1 MSTGAPTLRGWLARP
16 AWFGWSRGEWLLY
29 VLILAV
35 AAGLRF
41 FDLGDRVYHH
51 DEAIHAKESNDI
63 INGKYFRYDPA
74 YHGPLLYFGNVV
86 LFLAAGVSDALGRVI
101 PAVFGVASV
110 AALVIFRS
118 ELGRTGTP
126 LAMAAMTISTSF
138 LYYSRFL
145 RMDIYVVLFTLLLIG
160 SVMRYLSQPRR
171 RWIYLAWVMLGLS
184 LATKENTF
192 IHGFA
197 LVILLLSVGGLAFRA
212 WRRGPNASPLG
223 TQALTAYRALG
234 YDFEHLVYG
243 ALTFVLIV
251 FVFYTSFLTHL
262 PGFRAAFTSSIEY
275 WTSVHESERVN
286 QPWFY
291 YLMFMGLYEPFALVF
306 GVVALVRA
314 RGARHLLP
322 FVLGVWIVV
331 TWIVYSAAG
340 EKAPWLV
347 LHLLWPP
354 MLLAS
359 WWVGRWFD
367 EARPFISR
375 LAVGLLSVALLFW
388 TVWFAI
394 PATYERGSVPNDMVV
409 YVQTTPD
416 VRDVAAIADEA
427 ARRTGQGF
435 KLPILIDN
443 KYAWP
448 TVWYLR
454 DYNAALYTKNLT
466 LEEAREAQIVLMSP
480 TSADALGIQLPEYVG
495 RQMKLR
501 WWFPEHAYKTWDAG
515 FLGDFLA
522 DPEARSSFLHW
533 LLTREEPPVPKGSY
547 DFVMYVRTDLL
558 KAGPL
563 GPFRL

>member
-1 MSTGAPTLRGWLARP
+1 
-16 AWFGWSRGEWLLY
+16 
-29 VLILAV
+29 
-35 AAGLRF
+35 
-41 FDLGDRVYHH
+41 
-51 DEAIHAKESNDI
+51 
-63 INGKYFRYDPA
+63 
-74 YHGPLLYFGNVV
+74 
-86 LFLAAGVSDALGRVI
+86 
-101 PAVFGVASV
+101 
-110 AALVIFRS
+110 
-118 ELGRTGTP
+118 
-126 LAMAAMTISTSF
+126 MAAMTISTSF

-145 RMDIYVVLFTLLLIG
+145 RMDIYVALFTLLLIG

-197 LVILLLSVGGLAFRA
+197 LVIVLLSVGGLAFRA

-234 YDFEHLVYG
+234 YHFEHLVYG

-275 WTSVHESERVN
+275 WTNVHASERVN

-306 GVVALVRA
+306 GAVALVRA

-367 EARPFISR
+367 EARAFISR
-375 LAVGLLSVALLFW
+375 LAVGLLSVALLLW

-443 KYAWP
+443 AFAWP

-480 TSADALGIQLPEYVG
+480 SSADALGIQLPEYVG

-501 WWFPEHAYKTWDAG
+501 WWFPEHTYKTWDAG
-515 FLGDFLA
+515 FLGDFLG

-533 LLTREEPPVPKGSY
+533 LLTREAPPVPKGSY
-547 DFVMYVRTDLL
+547 DFVLYVRTDLL

-563 GPFRL
+563 GPFSL

>member
-1 MSTGAPTLRGWLARP
+1 MSGGTSTVRGWLTRP
-16 AWFGWSRGEWLLY
+16 GWFGWTRGEWLLY
-29 VLILAV
+29 ILILAV

-41 FDLGDRVYHH
+41 FDLGERVYHH
-51 DEAIHAKESNDI
+51 DEAIHAKESNDM
-63 INGKYFRYDPA
+63 INGKQFRYDPA
-74 YHGPLLYFGNVV
+74 YHGPLLYFGNVIV
-86 LFLAAGVSDALGRVI
+86 FLAAGVTDALGRVI
-101 PAVFGVASV
+101 PALFGVASV
-110 AALVIFRS
+110 GALLIFRP

-145 RMDIYVVLFTLLLIG
+145 RMDIYVALFTLLLIG
-160 SVMRYLSQPRR
+160 SVMRYLQQPRR
-171 RWIYLAWVMLGLS
+171 RWIYLAWAMLGLS

-197 LVILLLSVGGLAFRA
+197 LLMVLIAVGGLAYRA
-212 WRRGPNASPLG
+212 WRRGPGVSPLG
-223 TQALTAYRALG
+223 DQALNAFRSLG
-234 YDFEHLVYG
+234 YDVEHVVYG

-251 FVFYTSFLTHL
+251 FAFYTSFLTHL

-291 YLMFMGLYEPFALVF
+291 YAMFLGLYEPFAVVL
-306 GVVALVRA
+306 GVVALIRA
-314 RGARHLLP
+314 RQARHLLP

-354 MLLAS
+354 MLLAC

-367 EARPFISR
+367 EPRPGLPRFG
-375 LAVGLLSVALLFW
+375 VGLLSAGLLFW

-394 PATYERGSVPNDMVV
+394 PINYERGSVPNDLVV
-409 YVQTTPD
+409 YVQTTDD
-416 VRDVAAIADEA
+416 VKVVAAIVDEA
-427 ARRTGQGF
+427 ARRTGLGD
-435 KLPILIDN
+435 KLPLLIDN
-443 KYAWP
+443 DYAWP

-454 DYNAALYTKNLT
+454 DYPDALYTKDLNL
-466 LEEAREAQIVLMSP
+466 EDAQEAQIVLMSP
-480 TSADALGIQLPEYVG
+480 SSADVLGIQLPEYVG
-495 RQMKLR
+495 REMKLR
-501 WWFPEHAYKTWDAG
+501 WWFPEHTYKGWDLG
-515 FLGDFLA
+515 FLGEFLS

-533 LLTREEPPVPKGSY
+533 LVTREEPPVPKGSY
-547 DFVMYVRTDLL
+547 DFMLYVRTDLL
-558 KAGPL
+558 NEGPL
-563 GPFRL
+563 GPFRP

>member
-1 MSTGAPTLRGWLARP
+1 MSTGAPTIRGWLARP
-16 AWFGWSRGEWLLY
+16 AWFGWTRGEWLLY
-29 VLILAV
+29 ALILAI

-101 PAVFGVASV
+101 PAAFGVASV

-118 ELGRTGTP
+118 ELGRSGTP
-126 LAMAAMTISTSF
+126 LAMAAMTFSTSF

-160 SVMRYLSQPRR
+160 SVMRYLERPRR

-322 FVLGVWIVV
+322 FVLCVWIVV

-354 MLLAS
+354 MLLAC

-427 ARRTGQGF
+427 ARRTGLGF
-435 KLPILIDN
+435 KLRILIDN
-443 KYAWP
+443 AYAWP

-454 DYNAALYTKNLT
+454 DYKAALYTKNLA

-495 RQMKLR
+495 RKMKLR
-501 WWFPEHAYKTWDAG
+501 WWFPEHAYKNWDAG
-515 FLGDFLA
+515 FLGEFLA

>member
-1 MSTGAPTLRGWLARP
+1 
-16 AWFGWSRGEWLLY
+16 
-29 VLILAV
+29 
-35 AAGLRF
+35 
-41 FDLGDRVYHH
+41 
-51 DEAIHAKESNDI
+51 
-63 INGKYFRYDPA
+63 
-74 YHGPLLYFGNVV
+74 
-86 LFLAAGVSDALGRVI
+86 
-101 PAVFGVASV
+101 
-110 AALVIFRS
+110 
-118 ELGRTGTP
+118 
-126 LAMAAMTISTSF
+126 MAAMTFSTSF

-223 TQALTAYRALG
+223 TQALTAFRSLG

-306 GVVALVRA
+306 GAVALVRA

-322 FVLGVWIVV
+322 LVLCVWIVV

-354 MLLAS
+354 MLLAC

-375 LAVGLLSVALLFW
+375 LAVGLLSVASPVLD
-388 TVWFAI
+388 
-394 PATYERGSVPNDMVV
+394 GVV
-409 YVQTTPD
+409 CHSGHV
-416 VRDVAAIADEA
+416 
-427 ARRTGQGF
+427 
-435 KLPILIDN
+435 
-443 KYAWP
+443 
-448 TVWYLR
+448 
-454 DYNAALYTKNLT
+454 
-466 LEEAREAQIVLMSP
+466 
-480 TSADALGIQLPEYVG
+480 
-495 RQMKLR
+495 
-501 WWFPEHAYKTWDAG
+501 
-515 FLGDFLA
+515 
-522 DPEARSSFLHW
+522 
-533 LLTREEPPVPKGSY
+533 
-547 DFVMYVRTDLL
+547 
-558 KAGPL
+558 
-563 GPFRL
+563 

>member
-1 MSTGAPTLRGWLARP
+1 MSTGAPTIRGWLARP

-101 PAVFGVASV
+101 PAAFGVASV
-110 AALVIFRS
+110 AALLIFRP

-160 SVMRYLSQPRR
+160 SVIRYLERPRR

-212 WRRGPNASPLG
+212 WRGGPNASPLG

-322 FVLGVWIVV
+322 FVLCVWIVV

-354 MLLAS
+354 MLLAC

-427 ARRTGQGF
+427 ARRTGLGF
-435 KLPILIDN
+435 KLRILIDN
-443 KYAWP
+443 AYAWP

-454 DYNAALYTKNLT
+454 DYKAALYTKNLA

-495 RQMKLR
+495 RKMKLR
-501 WWFPEHAYKTWDAG
+501 WWFPEHAYKNWDAG
-515 FLGDFLA
+515 FLGEFLA

-558 KAGPL
+558 KEGPL
-563 GPFRL
+563 GPFSL

>member
-1 MSTGAPTLRGWLARP
+1 MSAGTSAPGGWLARP
-16 AWFGWSRGEWLLY
+16 TWFGWTRGEWLLY
-29 VLILAV
+29 AVILAV

-63 INGKYFRYDPA
+63 INGKQFRYDPA
-74 YHGPLLYFGNVV
+74 YHGPLLYFANVA
-86 LFLAAGVSDALGRVI
+86 LFFVAGVSDALGRVI

-110 AALVIFRS
+110 AALVIFRP

-138 LYYSRFL
+138 LYFSRFL
-145 RMDIYVVLFTLLLIG
+145 RMDIYVALFTLLLVG
-160 SVMRYLSQPRR
+160 SVMRYLEQPRR

-197 LVILLLSVGGLAFRA
+197 LLVVLLGVGALAFRA
-212 WRRGPNASPLG
+212 WRRGPNASDLG
-223 TQALTAYRALG
+223 AQALNAFRSLG
-234 YDFEHLVYG
+234 CDVEHLVYG

-262 PGFRAAFTSSIEY
+262 PGFRDAFTRSIEY

-291 YLMFMGLYEPFALVF
+291 YTMVLGLYEPFALVL
-306 GVVALVRA
+306 GAVALVRG
-314 RGARHLLP
+314 RGVRHLLP
-322 FVLGVWIVV
+322 LVLGVWIVV

-354 MLLAS
+354 LLLAS

-367 EARPFISR
+367 EARPLIPR
-375 LAVGLLSVALLFW
+375 LTVGLLSAGLLTW
-388 TVWFAI
+388 TAWYAI
-394 PATYERGSVPNDMVV
+394 PATYERGGVPNDLVV

-416 VRDVAAIADEA
+416 VRDVATIADEA
-427 ARRTGQGF
+427 ARRSGQGF
-435 KLPILIDN
+435 KLAILIHN
-443 KYAWP
+443 NYAWP

-454 DYNAALYTKNLT
+454 DYTDALYTKSVT
-466 LEEAREAQIVLMSP
+466 LEDARKAQIVLMSP
-480 TSADALGIQLPEYVG
+480 ADADLYGIQLPEYVG
-495 RQMKLR
+495 RRMKLR

-515 FLGDFLA
+515 FLGEFLG
-522 DPEARSSFLHW
+522 DPEARSSFIHW
-533 LLTREEPPVPKGSY
+533 LLTREAPPVPTGSF
-547 DFVMYVRTDLL
+547 DFVLYVRTDLL
-558 KAGPL
+558 QAGPL

>member
-29 VLILAV
+29 GLILAV

-110 AALVIFRS
+110 AALLIFRP

-160 SVMRYLSQPRR
+160 SVMRYLERPRR

-322 FVLGVWIVV
+322 FVLCVWIVV

-354 MLLAS
+354 MLLAC

-427 ARRTGQGF
+427 ARRTGLGF
-435 KLPILIDN
+435 KLRILIDN
-443 KYAWP
+443 AYAWP

-454 DYNAALYTKNLT
+454 DYKAALYTKNLA

-495 RQMKLR
+495 RKMKLR
-501 WWFPEHAYKTWDAG
+501 WWFPEHAYKNWDAG
-515 FLGDFLA
+515 FLGEFLA

>member
-1 MSTGAPTLRGWLARP
+1 MSTGAPTIRGWLARP

-29 VLILAV
+29 GLILAV

-101 PAVFGVASV
+101 PAAFGVASV
-110 AALVIFRS
+110 AALLIFRP

-126 LAMAAMTISTSF
+126 LAMAAMTFSTSF

-160 SVMRYLSQPRR
+160 SVMRYLERPRR

-212 WRRGPNASPLG
+212 WRGGPNASPLG

-322 FVLGVWIVV
+322 FVLCVWIVV

-427 ARRTGQGF
+427 ARRTGLGF
-435 KLPILIDN
+435 KLRILIDN
-443 KYAWP
+443 AYAWP

-454 DYNAALYTKNLT
+454 DYKAALYTKNLA

-495 RQMKLR
+495 RKMKLR
-501 WWFPEHAYKTWDAG
+501 WWFPEHAYKNWDAG
-515 FLGDFLA
+515 FLGEFLA

>member
-1 MSTGAPTLRGWLARP
+1 
-16 AWFGWSRGEWLLY
+16 
-29 VLILAV
+29 
-35 AAGLRF
+35 
-41 FDLGDRVYHH
+41 
-51 DEAIHAKESNDI
+51 
-63 INGKYFRYDPA
+63 
-74 YHGPLLYFGNVV
+74 
-86 LFLAAGVSDALGRVI
+86 
-101 PAVFGVASV
+101 
-110 AALVIFRS
+110 
-118 ELGRTGTP
+118 
-126 LAMAAMTISTSF
+126 MAAMTFSTSF

-160 SVMRYLSQPRR
+160 SVMRYLEQPRR

-197 LVILLLSVGGLAFRA
+197 LVIVLLSVGGLAFRA

-515 FLGDFLA
+515 FLGEFLA

>member
-29 VLILAV
+29 ALILAV

-63 INGKYFRYDPA
+63 INGKHFRYDPA

-101 PAVFGVASV
+101 PAALGVASV
-110 AALVIFRS
+110 AALLIFRP

-145 RMDIYVVLFTLLLIG
+145 RMDIYVALFTLLLIG

-197 LVILLLSVGGLAFRA
+197 LVIVLLSVGGLAFRA

-306 GVVALVRA
+306 GAVALVRA

-340 EKAPWLV
+340 EKVPWLV

-443 KYAWP
+443 AFAWP

-454 DYNAALYTKNLT
+454 DYTAALYTKNLA

-480 TSADALGIQLPEYVG
+480 SSADALGIQLPEYVG

-501 WWFPEHAYKTWDAG
+501 WWFPEHTYKTWDAG
-515 FLGDFLA
+515 FLSDFLG

-533 LLTREEPPVPKGSY
+533 LLTREAPPVPKGSY
-547 DFVMYVRTDLL
+547 DFVLYVRTDLL

-563 GPFRL
+563 GPFSL

>member
-1 MSTGAPTLRGWLARP
+1 MSADSNTIGTWLARP
-16 AWFGWSRGEWLLY
+16 AWFGWSRGEWLIY
-29 VLILAV
+29 ALILAV
-35 AAGLRF
+35 AASLRF
-41 FDLGDRVYHH
+41 FDLGERVYHH
-51 DEAIHAKESNDI
+51 DEAIHAKESNDM
-63 INGKYFRYDPA
+63 INGKHFRYDPA
-74 YHGPLLYFGNVV
+74 YHGPLLYFGNVI
-86 LFLAAGVSDALGRVI
+86 LFLAAGVNDALGRVI
-101 PAVFGVASV
+101 PALFGVASV
-110 AALVIFRS
+110 GALLIFRP
-118 ELGRTGTP
+118 ELGRAGTP

-145 RMDIYVVLFTLLLIG
+145 RMDIFVALFTLLLVG
-160 SVMRYLSQPRR
+160 SVMRYLDQPRR
-171 RWIYLAWVMLGLS
+171 RWIYLAWAMLGLS

-197 LVILLLSVGGLAFRA
+197 LVVVLLAVGALAFRA
-212 WRRGPNASPLG
+212 RRRGPDESALG
-223 TQALTAYRALG
+223 SQALAAFRSLG

-291 YLMFMGLYEPFALVF
+291 YGMFLGLYEPFALIF
-306 GVVALVRA
+306 GAVALVRA
-314 RGARHLLP
+314 RQARHLLP
-322 FVLGVWIVV
+322 LVLGVWIVV

-354 MLLAS
+354 LLLAC

-367 EARPFISR
+367 ESRPRVPRFV
-375 LAVGLLSVALLFW
+375 VGLLSVALLFW

-394 PATYERGSVPNDMVV
+394 PITYERGSVPNDLVV
-409 YVQTTPD
+409 YVQTTDD
-416 VRDVAAIADEA
+416 VRELAAIVDEA
-427 ARRTGQGF
+427 ARRTGQGD
-435 KLPILIDN
+435 KLPLLIDN
-443 KYAWP
+443 DFAWP

-454 DYNAALYTKNLT
+454 NYTDALYTKDMN

-480 TSADALGIQLPEYVG
+480 SSANTLGIQLPEYVG
-495 RQMKLR
+495 RKMKLR

-515 FLGDFLA
+515 FLGDFLSDA
-522 DPEARSSFLHW
+522 EARSSFLHW

-547 DFVMYVRTDLL
+547 DFMLYVRTDLL
-558 KAGPL
+558 KNGPL

>member
-1 MSTGAPTLRGWLARP
+1 MTSDGHTIRGWLARP
-16 AWFGWSRGEWLLY
+16 AWFGWTRGEWLLY
-29 VLILAV
+29 AVILAV

-41 FDLGDRVYHH
+41 FDLGERVYHH
-51 DEAIHAKESNDI
+51 DEAIHAKESNDM
-63 INGKYFRYDPA
+63 INGKQFRYDPA
-74 YHGPLLYFGNVV
+74 YHGPLLYFGNVLV
-86 LFLAAGVSDALGRVI
+86 FLAAGVNDALGRVI
-101 PAVFGVASV
+101 PALFGVASV
-110 AALVIFRS
+110 GALLIFRP

-145 RMDIYVVLFTLLLIG
+145 RMDIYVALFTLLLVG
-160 SVMRYLSQPRR
+160 SVMRYLKEPRR

-197 LVILLLSVGGLAFRA
+197 LLVVLIAVGGLAYRA
-212 WRRGPNASPLG
+212 RRRGSGVSPLG
-223 TQALTAYRALG
+223 DQALNAFRSLG
-234 YDFEHLVYG
+234 YDVEHVVYG

-291 YLMFMGLYEPFALVF
+291 YAMFLGLYEPFAVVF
-306 GVVALVRA
+306 GAVALVRV
-314 RGARHLLP
+314 RQARHLLP
-322 FVLGVWIVV
+322 LILGVWIVV

-354 MLLAS
+354 LLLAC

-367 EARPFISR
+367 EPRPPVTR
-375 LAVGLLSVALLFW
+375 TAVGLLSAGLLVW
-388 TVWFAI
+388 SVWFAI
-394 PATYERGSVPNDMVV
+394 PITYERGSIPNDLVV
-409 YVQTTPD
+409 YVQTTDD
-416 VRDVAAIADEA
+416 VKEVASIVDEA
-427 ARRTGQGF
+427 ARRTGLGD
-435 KLPILIDN
+435 KLPLLIDN
-443 KYAWP
+443 SYAWP

-454 DYNAALYTKNLT
+454 DYTDALYTKDMNL
-466 LEEAREAQIVLMSP
+466 EDAREAQIVLMSP
-480 TSADALGIQLPEYVG
+480 SSANILGIQLPEFVG
-495 RQMKLR
+495 REMKLR
-501 WWFPEHAYKTWDAG
+501 WWFPEHTYKSWDLG
-515 FLGDFLA
+515 FLGEFISDS
-522 DPEARSSFLHW
+522 EARSSFLHW

-547 DFVMYVRTDLL
+547 DFMLYIRTDLL
-558 KAGPL
+558 KDGPL

>member
-29 VLILAV
+29 GLILAV

-110 AALVIFRS
+110 AALLIFRP

-160 SVMRYLSQPRR
+160 SAMRYLSQPRR

-234 YDFEHLVYG
+234 YHFEHLVYG

-322 FVLGVWIVV
+322 FVLCVWIVV

-340 EKAPWLV
+340 REGALV
-347 LHLLWPP
+347 GAASAVASDAAWPAGG
-354 MLLAS
+354 LGAGLT
-359 WWVGRWFD
+359 
-367 EARPFISR
+367 RPVRSSPASR
-375 LAVGLLSVALLFW
+375 LGC
-388 TVWFAI
+388 
-394 PATYERGSVPNDMVV
+394 
-409 YVQTTPD
+409 
-416 VRDVAAIADEA
+416 
-427 ARRTGQGF
+427 
-435 KLPILIDN
+435 
-443 KYAWP
+443 
-448 TVWYLR
+448 
-454 DYNAALYTKNLT
+454 
-466 LEEAREAQIVLMSP
+466 
-480 TSADALGIQLPEYVG
+480 
-495 RQMKLR
+495 
-501 WWFPEHAYKTWDAG
+501 
-515 FLGDFLA
+515 
-522 DPEARSSFLHW
+522 
-533 LLTREEPPVPKGSY
+533 
-547 DFVMYVRTDLL
+547 
-558 KAGPL
+558 
-563 GPFRL
+563 

>member
-1 MSTGAPTLRGWLARP
+1 MSTGAPTIRGWLARP

-29 VLILAV
+29 GLILAV

-101 PAVFGVASV
+101 PAAFGVASV
-110 AALVIFRS
+110 AALLIFRP

-160 SVMRYLSQPRR
+160 SVMRYLERPRR

-322 FVLGVWIVV
+322 FVLCVWIVV

-354 MLLAS
+354 MLLAC

-427 ARRTGQGF
+427 ARRTGLGF
-435 KLPILIDN
+435 KLRILIDN
-443 KYAWP
+443 AYAWP

-454 DYNAALYTKNLT
+454 DYKAALYTKNLA

-495 RQMKLR
+495 RKMKLR
-501 WWFPEHAYKTWDAG
+501 WWFPEHAYKNWDAG
-515 FLGDFLA
+515 FLGEFLA